1 MLYGF
6 AVAAWLLLPL
16 GNGGVTPVP
25 FASFEAC
32 VTAQQELADGACVRT
47 GLPRDRNVRAPR
59 GRL

>member
-25 FASFEAC
+25 FSSFEAC
-32 VTAQQELADGACVRT
+32 VIAQQDLGDGACVRT
-47 GLPRDRNVRAPR
+47 GLPPDRNVRLPV
-59 GRL
+59 GR